1 MLEVAPEMPP
11 GGADEDQG
19 ERAPDSK
26 PPFWMM
32 GALVLQPD
40 VAEARAVD
48 DVGGDA
54 DDTLMVLETDGIEIE
69 LETDGTELELEGD
82 DTGLG
87 LETDDIALELEI
99 DDTGCGFGLLHLY
112 NHQRVSGSSNHNRT

>member
-1 MLEVAPEMPP
+1 M
-11 GGADEDQG
+11 
-19 ERAPDSK
+19 
-26 PPFWMM
+26 
-32 GALVLQPD
+32 LQPD

-48 DVGGDA
+48 DVGEDA
-54 DDTLMVLETDGIEIE
+54 DDMVVV

-99 DDTGCGFGLLHLY
+99 DDTGFGFGLLHLY
-112 NHQRVSGSSNHNRT
+112 NHQLVSRSSNHNHT

>member
-1 MLEVAPEMPP
+1 ML
-11 GGADEDQG
+11 Q
-19 ERAPDSK
+19 
-26 PPFWMM
+26 
-32 GALVLQPD
+32 LD

-54 DDTLMVLETDGIEIE
+54 DDTVVVLETDGTEIE

-82 DTGLG
+82 DARLG

-99 DDTGCGFGLLHLY
+99 DDTGFGFGLLHLY
-112 NHQRVSGSSNHNRT
+112 NHQRVSESSNHNHI